1 MDNETQALITAF
13 LEQHDTLAIA
23 TEYEGQPYVTRVF
36 YAEEPIQENSL
47 TLYGTFITTS
57 RKLANLQHNARVG
70 LFIGPQEPT
79 NWLEATAIAQILSDA
94 EETRKVSDL
103 LSRKSSVAA
112 AFIARVPIAAVAL
125 HVNWLRITNIAA
137 NPMTTEATFVISH
150 ESGKEPG
157 E

>member
-1 MDNETQALITAF
+1 MDKETQALIHAF

-23 TEYEGQPYVTRVF
+23 TEAEGQPYVTRVF
-36 YAEEPIQENSL
+36 YAEEPIQENRL

-57 RKLANLQHNARVG
+57 RKLANLQRNARVG
-70 LFIGPQEPT
+70 LFVGPQEPT
-79 NWLEATAIAQILSDA
+79 NWLEATAIAHILSDA

-125 HVNWLRITNIAA
+125 QVNWLRITNIAA
-137 NPMTTEATFVISH
+137 NPMTTEATFAASH
-150 ESGKEPG
+150 ESGREPG